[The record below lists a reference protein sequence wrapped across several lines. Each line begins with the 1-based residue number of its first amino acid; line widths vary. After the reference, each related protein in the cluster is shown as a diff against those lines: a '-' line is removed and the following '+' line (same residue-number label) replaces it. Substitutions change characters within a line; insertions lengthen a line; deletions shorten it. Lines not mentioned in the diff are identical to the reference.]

1 MIFIADLNHD
11 LNRFKSLDLNQLNPD
26 TKDCFIQSC
35 IKYFDAV
42 NWVTVIACDT

>member
-26 TKDCFIQSC
+26 
-35 IKYFDAV
+35 Y
-42 NWVTVIACDT
+42 